1 MNDIGQLAFS
11 TSGLFFYYPYFSKEI
26 DRTRLK
32 DNIRTSLCKNIG
44 YESFTRL
51 RLSKYFYIQ
60 EVVGNCAVA
69 TDYAVVQPLG
79 SSEKSYMFN
88 VVYKPSGPKVAV
100 VGDMMPVIYH
110 ENEEPAPKSLILQ
123 VW

>member
-1 MNDIGQLAFS
+1 VSDIGQLAFS

-26 DRTRLK
+26 DRTHLE
-32 DNIRTSLCKNIG
+32 DNLRTSLCKNIG

-51 RLSKYFYIQ
+51 RLSKDFCIQ
-60 EVVGNCAVA
+60 EVIGNCAVA
-69 TDYAVVQPLG
+69 TEHAVVQPLS
-79 SSEKSYMFN
+79 SSEKSYMFSI
-88 VVYKPSGPKVAV
+88 VYKLPAPKVAV